1 MSYVRASE
9 RSVEGRRRAWRGD
22 GTAALASA
30 GLPKLP
36 GLSDDQF
43 AEPEPEPEPE
53 QELALGAFTVFR
65 GRGRVSR

>member
-1 MSYVRASE
+1 MP
-9 RSVEGRRRAWRGD
+9 GGGD

-43 AEPEPEPEPE
+43 AEPEPEPE

>member
-43 AEPEPEPEPE
+43 AEPEPE